1 MKKQT
6 LVRAAAGVLV
16 VCMTAG
22 TLAGCGSS
30 KKAEETTAKAEE
42 TTTAAGGA
50 AGEANTSNEAP
61 THLKLFLTNKNI
73 VDGSYAKTMIEQA
86 TNTELEIIQVPTKEL
101 DNKLNILLASSARQ
115 RPWRASYYLQV
126 FFFQSMNTGIII
138 QTLKTAVM
146 KQPGI

>member
-6 LVRAAAGVLV
+6 LVRAAAGVLA

-50 AGEANTSNEAP
+50 AGEANTSNE
-61 THLKLFLTNKNI
+61 
-73 VDGSYAKTMIEQA
+73 
-86 TNTELEIIQVPTKEL
+86 II
-101 DNKLNILLASSARQ
+101 LNQ
-115 RPWRASYYLQV
+115 
-126 FFFQSMNTGIII
+126 
-138 QTLKTAVM
+138 
-146 KQPGI
+146 